1 MSGRPRRRTSAPI
14 KLAISHCVSL
24 SRPFPMLTALLLMLS
39 TGNVAPAM
47 AAPISRDDPETADLV
62 RKRISTA
69 AGRAVVVTAHPLAS
83 EAGRAAL
90 QAGGSA
96 IDALVTAQAVLAV
109 VEPQSSGLAGGGFLL
124 YWDAHRNTMEVL
136 DGREVAPER
145 SQPTDLLT
153 PSGAAMPWRDATRS
167 PRAIGIPGTV
177 ALLWEVHQHHGRLA
191 WDQTLAPAIRVAR
204 DGFKPS
210 PRLLRSLRLAQ
221 RFGVSH
227 SPAFQGLYLPGGQP
241 PPSDQPFRNP
251 ALARTL
257 TALAQ
262 QGGPAFYQGPL
273 AQQILRGVNALKGA
287 TPNFRGWTTSDLSG
301 YAVVRR
307 TPLCSTQLHHQICTM
322 PPPSSGGLGLLQTLA
337 LLNQSTPLAESTPSD
352 STVWH
357 QLGKAQAWADADRLY
372 WVHDPIDGAVPA
384 AALLTPAYLQNRTQ
398 AMQGAGSAI
407 PGPGL
412 PPGLTHYPFGQPAP
426 SQEAGTTQIT
436 IVDASGNI
444 AVYTSSVETIF
455 GSRHLVAGMVMNNQL
470 TDFAFQPT
478 IQGRPVANRRL
489 PGRRPMSS
497 MAPTLVF
504 RQGKP
509 VLALGSPGGRSIPHL
524 LSRVLLAS
532 LIWNQTPDQAVG
544 LPHLSNR
551 RGTLV
556 VERDPPLPWPLPM
569 EQWNSTDPPVQQQS
583 IGSGTALVQW
593 INGQW
598 HGAADPRREG
608 TALSL
613 P

>member
-1 MSGRPRRRTSAPI
+1 MNPVKLNPI
-14 KLAISHCVSL
+14 SL
-24 SRPFPMLTALLLMLS
+24 FHALLLVLS
-39 TGNVAPAM
+39 LCSIAPAT
-47 AAPISRDDPETADLV
+47 AAPISRDDPETADLSP
-62 RKRISTA
+62 KPISTA
-69 AGRAVVVTAHPLAS
+69 AGRAVVVTANPLAS
-83 EAGRAAL
+83 EAGLAAL

-96 IDALVTAQAVLAV
+96 IDALVAAQAVLAV
-109 VEPQSSGLAGGGFLL
+109 VEPQSSGLGGGGFLL
-124 YWDAHRNTMEVL
+124 YWHANSQHLEVL
-136 DGREVAPER
+136 DGREVAPKSSR
-145 SQPTDLLT
+145 PTDLLS
-153 PSGAAMPWRDATRS
+153 PSGKALPWREATS
-167 PRAIGIPGTV
+167 NPLAIGIPGTV
-177 ALLWEVHQHHGRLA
+177 ALLWDAHQHHGRLA
-191 WDQTLAPAIRVAR
+191 WAETLAPAIRFAGE
-204 DGFKPS
+204 GFKPS
-210 PRLLRSLRLAQ
+210 PRFLRSLRLAQ

-227 SPAFQGLYLPGGQP
+227 SPAFQTLYLPGGELP
-241 PPSDQPFRNP
+241 PTDQPFRNP

-257 TALAQ
+257 STLARD
-262 QGGPAFYQGPL
+262 GGPAFYRGPL
-273 AQQILRGVNALKGA
+273 AQQILRGVNALKQN
-287 TPNFRGWTTSDLSG
+287 TPSFGGWTAADLSN

-307 TPLCSTQLHHQICTM
+307 TPLCSQQLQHRICTM

-337 LLNQSTPLAESTPSD
+337 LLNQSTPLAGASPSEP
-352 STVWH
+352 TIWR

-384 AALLTPAYLQNRTQ
+384 AALLNPAYIQQRAQ
-398 AMQGAGSAI
+398 AMQDAGGAK
-407 PGPGL
+407 PEPGL
-412 PPGLTHYPFGQPAP
+412 PPGLTHYPFGRPAP

-436 IVDASGNI
+436 IVDANGNI

-470 TDFAFQPT
+470 TDFAFVPT
-478 IQGRPVANRRL
+478 LQGQPVANRRL

-504 RQGKP
+504 QEGKP

-532 LIWNQTPDQAVG
+532 LIWNQPPEQAVG

-556 VERDPPLPWPLPM
+556 LESTPPLAWPFAV
-569 EQWNSTDPPVQQQS
+569 EQLNTNDQPVRLQRQP

-608 TALSL
+608 TALAL